1 MRYTDK
7 HEIPKFQA
15 SIKVVFKF
23 GSYFLRTMSLLR
35 NLPQIS
41 AHATVIKL
49 ESKKICEYWGY
60 VIFWIRPDN
69 PKMQLIK

>member
-1 MRYTDK
+1 MTYTDK

-15 SIKVVFKF
+15 SIKVAFKF
-23 GSYFLRTMSLLR
+23 GSYFVTVT

>member
-1 MRYTDK
+1 MK
-7 HEIPKFQA
+7 SLSQHQSGFQ
-15 SIKVVFKF
+15 IWQLFFKN
-23 GSYFLRTMSLLR
+23 YVTVT

>member
-23 GSYFLRTMSLLR
+23 GSYFLRTVTVT

-49 ESKKICEYWGY
+49 ESKKICEYWGSA
-60 VIFWIRPDN
+60 IFWIRPDN
-69 PKMQLIK
+69 SKMQLIK